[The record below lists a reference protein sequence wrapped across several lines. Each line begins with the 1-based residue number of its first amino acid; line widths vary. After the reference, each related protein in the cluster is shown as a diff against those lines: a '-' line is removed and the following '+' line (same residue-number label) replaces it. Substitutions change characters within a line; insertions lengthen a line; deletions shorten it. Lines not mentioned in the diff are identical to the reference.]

1 MTNTNVEDLQAQIN
15 SLKNE
20 VRTLRDIEAI
30 QRVQKAYGY
39 YLEHFMSQEI
49 IDLFS
54 DGPNV
59 SLTLSAGT
67 YAGKAGVKKFFSH
80 ITPTHEFLH
89 QVIQSADVINVDLS
103 GNKAQGRWYCWGAVA
118 LPVENAVRESFFS
131 GIYSCDY
138 IKEDGIWKLEKL
150 RFDEFY
156 SATPKEGWVSPE
168 RLSKHVPIVNSSCIP
183 DIARTIQTRYPSGYI
198 VPFHFT
204 HPVTGKVTTENLKN
218 ASLKK

>member
-1 MTNTNVEDLQAQIN
+1 MSTSIEALQAQIN
-15 SLKNE
+15 SLQNE
-20 VRTLRDIEAI
+20 VRTLKDIEAI

-67 YAGKAGVKKFFSH
+67 YAGKAGVAKFFNH

-89 QVIQSADVINVDLS
+89 QVMQSADIINIDPS
-103 GNKAQGRWYCWGAVA
+103 GNKAHGRWYCLGAVA
-118 LPVENAVRESFFS
+118 LPFENAVRESFFS

-138 IKEDGIWKLEKL
+138 IKEEGIWKLEQL

-156 SATPKEGWVSPE
+156 SATPKEGWVAPE
-168 RLSKHVPIVNSSCIP
+168 RLAHHVPIVKSNCIP
-183 DIARTIQTRYPSGYI
+183 DIPRTIQTRYPSGYI
-198 VPFHFT
+198 VPFHFK
-204 HPVTGKVTTENLKN
+204 HPVTGKITTEGVRN
-218 ASLKK
+218 ASLKGK